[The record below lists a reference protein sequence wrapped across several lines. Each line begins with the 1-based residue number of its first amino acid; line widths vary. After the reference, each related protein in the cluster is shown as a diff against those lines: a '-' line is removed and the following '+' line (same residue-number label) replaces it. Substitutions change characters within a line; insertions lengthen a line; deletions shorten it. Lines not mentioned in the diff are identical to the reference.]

1 MSLLKYVCA
10 WENKNPKLNRESY
23 CYNKFILCITNI
35 MMNYDLILNIFKQT
49 TEHVIQE
56 SGSKIVAVFKLIQ
69 IAYLLSDI
77 NM

>member
-1 MSLLKYVCA
+1 
-10 WENKNPKLNRESY
+10 
-23 CYNKFILCITNI
+23 
-35 MMNYDLILNIFKQT
+35 MMNYDLKLNIFKQT

-56 SGSKIVAVFKLIQ
+56 SGSKIIAVFKLIQ